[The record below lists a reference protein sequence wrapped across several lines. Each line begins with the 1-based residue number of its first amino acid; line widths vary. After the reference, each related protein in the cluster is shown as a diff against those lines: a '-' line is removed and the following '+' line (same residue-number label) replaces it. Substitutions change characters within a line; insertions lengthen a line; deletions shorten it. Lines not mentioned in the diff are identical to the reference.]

1 MTEAAHGALIL
12 GVLPLAIANGAGSGS
27 QNSIGI
33 GVMGGMI
40 SATVLGIFFIP
51 LLFVS
56 VRRIFK
62 GKRSTDAEGQEPNVA
77 TATPD
82 TP

>member
-1 MTEAAHGALIL
+1 
-12 GVLPLAIANGAGSGS
+12 P
-27 QNSIGI
+27 IGI

-40 SATVLGIFFIP
+40 SATVLGVFFIP

-62 GKRSTDAEGQEPNVA
+62 GRRAIDATGQEPDA
-77 TATPD
+77 AAATPD
-82 TP
+82 TR

>member
-1 MTEAAHGALIL
+1 
-12 GVLPLAIANGAGSGS
+12 GSGS

-40 SATVLGIFFIP
+40 SATVLGVFFIP

-62 GKRSTDAEGQEPNVA
+62 GKAQA
-77 TATPD
+77 TGAT
-82 TP
+82 TPEATQA